1 MTMRQITNEE
11 VRKSERLIANTLKLG
26 AYLSFVLLLIGVGMT
41 LAKQPL
47 GMTISRYGV
56 IALLAAPVL
65 RILAAV
71 HMYAKERDT
80 KMILVSLWIL
90 AVIACSAVAG
100 VVTH

>member
-1 MTMRQITNEE
+1 MRQLSAEQ
-11 VRKSERLIANTLKLG
+11 VRSSERLIANTLKLG
-26 AYLSFVLLLIGVGMT
+26 AYLSFVLLLVGVGMA

-47 GMTISRYGV
+47 GMTISRFGI
-56 IALLAAPVL
+56 IALLAAPVM

-71 HMYAKERDT
+71 AMYAKERDT

-90 AVIACSAVAG
+90 AVIACSALAG

>member
-1 MTMRQITNEE
+1 MTVQLSAEE
-11 VRKSERLIANTLKLG
+11 LRKSERLIANTLKGG
-26 AYLSFVLLLIGVGMT
+26 AYASFVLLLFGVGLT
-41 LAKQPL
+41 LAKQPI

-56 IALLAAPVL
+56 IALLAAPVM

-71 HMYAKERDT
+71 AMYAKERDT

-90 AVIACSAVAG
+90 AVIACSALAG